1 VTAPSAETVLARLH
15 ALQSDDE
22 LRKYRRYFKFGEG
35 EYAHGDRF
43 IGVRMGH
50 VFSLAKE
57 FVLLPP
63 TEIERLLDED
73 IHEARAAAVS
83 MMAKQY
89 ALKKTTPERRQELF
103 DLYLRRHDRI
113 NNWDLVDLGAW
124 HVIGPHL
131 VDGGRELLYR
141 LAKSAS
147 MWERRTAILATFSFI
162 RRGQYND
169 TFAIAELLMADPEEL
184 IHKAAGWMLRS
195 IGDRAALAAF
205 LDRHA
210 ATMPR
215 IMLRNALEHFDGE
228 ARAHYLG
235 LAKRGQT

>member
-1 VTAPSAETVLARLH
+1 MSGPSAETILARLH
-15 ALQSDDE
+15 ALQSDEE
-22 LRKYRRYFKFGEG
+22 LRKYRRYFKFGDG

-50 VFSLAKE
+50 VFALAKE
-57 FVLLPP
+57 FVLLSP
-63 TEIERLLDED
+63 TEIERLLEED

-83 MMAKQY
+83 IMAKQY

-131 VDGGRELLYR
+131 VEGSRNLLHVM
-141 LAKSAS
+141 ATSAN
-147 MWERRTAILATFSFI
+147 MWERRTAILATFAFI
-162 RRGQYND
+162 RRGQYED
-169 TFAIAELLMADPEEL
+169 TFAIAEQLMADPEDL
-184 IHKAAGWMLRS
+184 THTAVGWMLRS
-195 IGDRAALAAF
+195 IGDRSALTAF

-210 ATMPR
+210 AAMPR
-215 IMLRNALEHFDGE
+215 IMLRNALEHFDGAE
-228 ARAHYLG
+228 RTHYLG
-235 LAKRGQT
+235 LARQQRA